1 MKEYTP
7 ERIRNV
13 SLIGHGG
20 SGKTSLSEA
29 MLLTAGITNRM
40 GTIADGTTL
49 SDYHSDE
56 IERQISIMATPI
68 HLEWKGDKVNLI
80 DTPGYQDFTG
90 EVKTAL
96 RVSDIGVVVLKA
108 VEGVE
113 VGSEIV
119 WGYTE
124 EYKNACIIVV
134 NKLDHENAAFD
145 KAVASAKSRFGG
157 DVTVVQ
163 FPVNEG
169 LQFNSVVDVLRMKLL
184 TYTDV
189 GGRYTESEIPP
200 DVKTHADELHQQ
212 LLEKVAESDEELL
225 NAFFENG
232 TLSDEQLQKG
242 LRTALVKRAVF
253 PVLCAASTRNIGV
266 ASILDFITD
275 YAPSPLAMPEPTAI
289 HANSRAEVRLKCD
302 PKGEP
307 VLFVFKTVSE
317 PHVGDLSFFRVYSGS
332 AAAGMDVVNQSN
344 GKSERLAQIFMTNG
358 KERKDAGTV
367 VAGDIA
373 AVVKLK
379 DTHTN
384 NTLTGR
390 NLSVLLPEVKF
401 PEPLINEAIVP
412 RAKGDEEKMS
422 SGLHALRAEDP
433 TFLVRFEPLLHQTVI
448 SGQGELHLTII
459 VKRLKERYGV
469 EVDMVEPKIPYK
481 ETLEG
486 KIEDA
491 EYKHKKQTGGRGQY
505 GHVHL
510 KIEPNPRGTGFEFV
524 DAIVGGAV
532 PGRFIPAVER
542 GVREAMVSGVIAGY
556 EVVDVKVTL
565 HYGSYHP
572 VDSDEMSFKIAGLM
586 GFKKGFKES
595 RPILLEPIYEIEVQV
610 PEENMGDAMGDI
622 SSRRGKILGMD
633 SRGPFQVIRALAPLK
648 ELYKY
653 STSLRSMTQ
662 GRGIFHQKFDHY
674 EKVPKEIEEEI
685 IADAQ
690 KEKEQEK

>member
-56 IERQISIMATPI
+56 IERQISIMATPLHI
-68 HLEWKGDKVNLI
+68 EWKGDKVNLI

-145 KAVASAKSRFGG
+145 NAVASAKSRFGG

-189 GGRYTESEIPP
+189 GGKYTESEIPP
-200 DVKTHADELHQQ
+200 YVKTHADELHQQ

-232 TLSDEQLQKG
+232 TLSHEQLQEG
-242 LRTALVKRAVF
+242 LCTALVKRAVF

-302 PKGEP
+302 TKGEP

-622 SSRRGKILGMD
+622 SSRRG
-633 SRGPFQVIRALAPLK
+633 
-648 ELYKY
+648 
-653 STSLRSMTQ
+653 
-662 GRGIFHQKFDHY
+662 IFHQKFDHY